1 MQPPDILEGD
11 RVIRTEMRKTGQTDF
26 LLKSPHGCDMLTA
39 NKSIGWLAQSENGI
53 KETSDTPRTS
63 V

>member
-11 RVIRTEMRKTGQTDF
+11 MIIRTEMRKTWQTDF

-39 NKSIGWLAQSENGI
+39 NKSNGWLAQSENGI
-53 KETSDTPRTS
+53 KETSDAPRTS

>member
-1 MQPPDILEGD
+1 MQPHDILEGD
-11 RVIRTEMRKTGQTDF
+11 MIIQTEMRKTWQTDF

-39 NKSIGWLAQSENGI
+39 NKSNGWLAQSENGI
-53 KETSDTPRTS
+53 KETSDTPQTS